1 MKSESS
7 IEFFTIIAGR
17 KIKEDLLGA
26 VIEAGGRIINTI
38 YGRGSV
44 KASLL
49 MDVLGLVPEEDKVI
63 LTFLIS
69 HEKSEALFQT
79 LVEEFNFNK
88 PNTGIA
94 FTIPVEGLS
103 Y

>member
-1 MKSESS
+1 MNSGNC
-7 IEFFTIIAGR
+7 IEFFIIIAGR
-17 KIKEDLLGA
+17 QMKDELLGA
-26 VIEAGGRIINTI
+26 VTGAGGRLTHTI

-49 MDVLGLVPEEDKVI
+49 MDALGLVPEENKVI
-63 LTFLIS
+63 ITTLIS
-69 HEKSEALFQT
+69 HDKSDALFET
-79 LVEEFNFNK
+79 LTGEFDFNK

-94 FTIPVEGLS
+94 FTIPIEGLS